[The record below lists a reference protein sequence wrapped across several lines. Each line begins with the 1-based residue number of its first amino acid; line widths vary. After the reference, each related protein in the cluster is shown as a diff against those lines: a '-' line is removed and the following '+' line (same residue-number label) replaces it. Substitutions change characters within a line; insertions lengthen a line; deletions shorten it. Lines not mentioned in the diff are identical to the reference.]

1 MCAAPD
7 QPRRSRESL
16 LLSQNLLFHHRFC
29 THTGAEKTKMFF
41 TTPVLHGR
49 ENASLENTVEW

>member
-1 MCAAPD
+1 MCPAPD

-29 THTGAEKTKMFF
+29 TRTLVQKKQKYFYN
-41 TTPVLHGR
+41 TTVIT
-49 ENASLENTVEW
+49 AF